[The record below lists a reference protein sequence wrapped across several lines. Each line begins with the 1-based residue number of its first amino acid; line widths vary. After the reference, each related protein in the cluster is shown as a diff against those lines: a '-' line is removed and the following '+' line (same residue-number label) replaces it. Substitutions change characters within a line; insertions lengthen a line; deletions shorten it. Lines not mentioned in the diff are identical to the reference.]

1 MYICKRNIRLTMIQ
15 ELFIFTPF
23 EWCIITCTLISF
35 IALLLYYIILYG
47 RPVRQSKKTT
57 ESSSVTESPS
67 VSVIVYS
74 DGNSDVLRE
83 HLPAILTQ
91 NYPDYEVIVV
101 NDGSDPE
108 TEDVLKLFSHEHK
121 HLYYTFVPTDTQYLS
136 HKKLALTM
144 GIKAAK
150 HETLLF
156 TEASCKP
163 LTKNWIRSM
172 ANAYAPET
180 DIILGYCRYPENS
193 GLMHKLVSYDLLTNG
208 LRYLSSALAHHPF
221 TGDGKNLSYKRHLFF
236 EQKGYAKSL
245 NLHAGADD
253 LFINSIA
260 TKRNTTA
267 VFTSESLTESDK
279 LEDWSYYKE
288 MKISRAATRPYYKG
302 GRLSMLRLESLFFYI
317 FSASGIALIVAGL
330 MNNWILALTGVLL
343 GLIRLCIKSGILRR
357 SAILLEQKPL
367 TGWIWALEW
376 ILPAYN
382 CYIWVYRLFKGKNDY
397 TARI

>member
-1 MYICKRNIRLTMIQ
+1 
-15 ELFIFTPF
+15 
-23 EWCIITCTLISF
+23 
-35 IALLLYYIILYG
+35 
-47 RPVRQSKKTT
+47 
-57 ESSSVTESPS
+57 
-67 VSVIVYS
+67 
-74 DGNSDVLRE
+74 
-83 HLPAILTQ
+83 
-91 NYPDYEVIVV
+91 
-101 NDGSDPE
+101 
-108 TEDVLKLFSHEHK
+108 
-121 HLYYTFVPTDTQYLS
+121 
-136 HKKLALTM
+136 M

-150 HETLLF
+150 YDTLLF

-163 LTKNWIRSM
+163 LTNNWIRSM
-172 ANAYAPET
+172 ANAYTPET
-180 DIILGYCRYPENS
+180 DIILGYCRYPES
-193 GLMHKLVSYDLLTNG
+193 SRLMHKLVSYDLLTNG

-221 TGDGKNLSYKRHLFF
+221 TGNGKNLSYKKHLFF
-236 EQKGYAKSL
+236 EQKGYSRSL

-260 TKRNTTA
+260 TKQNTTA

-317 FSASGIALIVAGL
+317 FSASSIALIVAGL

-343 GLIRLCIKSGILRR
+343 GLIRICIKTGILRR

-382 CYIWVYRLFKGKNDY
+382 CYIWIYRIFNSKNDY
-397 TARI
+397 TTRI

>member
-1 MYICKRNIRLTMIQ
+1 MIQ
-15 ELFIFTPF
+15 KLFIFTPF
-23 EWCIITCTLISF
+23 EWYIITCSLISF
-35 IALLLYYIILYG
+35 IALILYYSILYA
-47 RPVRQSKKTT
+47 RPLRQARKDAIHPDTT
-57 ESSSVTESPS
+57 NLPS

-91 NYPDYEVIVV
+91 DYPNYEVIVV

-108 TEDVLKLFSHEHK
+108 TEDILKLFSHEHK

-156 TEASCKP
+156 TEANCKP

-172 ANAYAPET
+172 ANAYTPET

-236 EQKGYAKSL
+236 EQKGYSKSL

-260 TKRNTTA
+260 TKQNTKA
-267 VFTSESLTESDK
+267 LFTPDSLTESDK

-288 MKISRAATRPYYKG
+288 IKVARAATRPYYKG
-302 GRLSMLRLESLFFYI
+302 GRLNILRPESFFFFLF
-317 FSASGIALIVAGL
+317 SVSSIALIITGL
-330 MNNWILALTGVLL
+330 TNNWFLILMSIFL
-343 GLIRLCIKSGILRR
+343 GLIRLCIKTEILRR

-367 TGWIWALEW
+367 TGWIWILEW
-376 ILPAYN
+376 TLPAYN
-382 CYIWVYRLFKGKNDY
+382 LYIWGYRLFKGKNDY